1 MTVVVDEGDRIL
13 ATIELSEQGKLVSLS
28 QVEAFEPRPQSQSLR
43 SLVTTIEESERHD
56 AKAIAGKW
64 LD

>member
-1 MTVVVDEGDRIL
+1 MVVDEGDRIL
-13 ATIELSEQGKLVSLS
+13 ATIQLDERGKLVSLS
-28 QVEAFEPRPQSQSLR
+28 QVDAFEPRPQSQSLR
-43 SLVTTIEESERHD
+43 TLVTTIQESERHD